1 MAGLASRAAWV
12 LVGLL
17 WAVAVLNYLDRQL
30 LVNMAR
36 PIKGDLGIAD
46 APFGLF
52 SSVFLWVY
60 GFCSPFAGYL
70 ADRVGRKPVIIA
82 SLGIWSAATLFTGFV
97 TSFEQMLVA
106 RALLGVSEA
115 FYMPAAVALIVDH
128 HAART
133 RSRATGLHLSG
144 VYVGSV
150 LGGLGGWLAEH
161 QGWRFGFVMFGS
173 VGVAY
178 ALFLV
183 IVLRIGEPAVE
194 EDERTRGQ
202 GEGETRGQGDKETR
216 GEEADWHL
224 LPEGEEAGASEPLAA
239 SREAPVAPPAKPQA
253 APSSPLP
260 EGRGVGLSPFRA
272 LLSSRGFV
280 LLLVM
285 NALNGAAYWPVRNW
299 LPSFFNAELGVSLT
313 WSGLYGTAAFNA
325 AAFAGMLLGS
335 SVSDRFAVGNPR
347 VRALVP
353 AVGFCFA
360 APALFALGLGVLV
373 IPLLVACI
381 FVVGMSQ
388 GFLDANLMPAVC
400 TVSDMR
406 HRATGYGLMNFVG
419 TTAGGVMTYVG
430 GRLKDADVP
439 FTVTFQFA
447 AAFILGAGLLLFAVR
462 PGRVGTAHRV

>member
-1 MAGLASRAAWV
+1 MERAMAGRAAWI

-30 LVNMAR
+30 LVNMAA
-36 PIKGDLGIAD
+36 PIKSDLKIANER
-46 APFGLF
+46 FGLF

-60 GFCSPFAGYL
+60 GICSPFAGYL

-82 SLGIWSAATLFTGFV
+82 SLAIWSGATLFTGFV
-97 TSFEQMLVA
+97 TSFEEMLIA

-128 HAART
+128 HVAHT

-150 LGGLGGWLAEH
+150 LGGLGGWLAES
-161 QGWRFGFVMFGS
+161 QGWRFGFVLFGS
-173 VGVAY
+173 IGVGY
-178 ALFLV
+178 SLFLV
-183 IVLRIGEPAVE
+183 IVLRIGEPAGVGSSQGSEE
-194 EDERTRGQ
+194 EDPA
-202 GEGETRGQGDKETR
+202 
-216 GEEADWHL
+216 ADWHA
-224 LPEGEEAGASEPLAA
+224 LPPA
-239 SREAPVAPPAKPQA
+239 APVLAPA
-253 APSSPLP
+253 
-260 EGRGVGLSPFRA
+260 RNPFRA
-272 LLSSRGFV
+272 LLSTRGFV

-299 LPSFFNAELGVSLT
+299 LPLFFNAELGVSLT

-325 AAFAGMLLGS
+325 AAFVGMLLGS
-335 SVSDRFAVGNPR
+335 TISDRLAVRTQR

-360 APALFALGLGVLV
+360 APCLFVLGLGGLV
-373 IPLLVACI
+373 VPALVACI

-400 TVSDMR
+400 TVSDAR
-406 HRATGYGLMNFVG
+406 HRATGYGMMNFVG
-419 TTAGGVMTYVG
+419 TTAGGIMTYVG

-447 AAFILGAGLLLFAVR
+447 AGFILVAGLLLFAVK
-462 PGRVGTAHRV
+462 PSPK